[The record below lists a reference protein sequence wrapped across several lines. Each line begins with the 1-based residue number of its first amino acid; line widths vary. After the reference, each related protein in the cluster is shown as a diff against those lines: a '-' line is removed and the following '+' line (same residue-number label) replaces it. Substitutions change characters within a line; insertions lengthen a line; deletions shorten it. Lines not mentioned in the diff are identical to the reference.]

1 MTALAEIWPTDWLTK
16 TTYQL
21 QDYIWST
28 LTSYYYQLRK
38 SLATIWE
45 TDRVTNTLTDQQLYK
60 VTDWPF
66 NWPAKETKDW

>member
-1 MTALAEIWPTDWLTK
+1 MTALAEIWPTDWLTE

-21 QDYIWST
+21 QDCIWIT
-28 LTSYYYQLRK
+28 PTSYYYQLRN

-45 TDRVTNTLTDQQLYK
+45 TDRVTNTLTDQQLYR
-60 VTDWPF
+60 VTDWSF